1 MAPAVLV
8 KSASEEK
15 PVTLDPQIV
24 ERFGMIY
31 GKQFRYPLIQSVL
44 IIFIKDG
51 DLSITISMV
60 IFIGLAVLA
69 IFWARMYPDNRRNP
83 NKEFV
88 VFLLDPKSN
97 TRGARTGQA
106 GQETGSPVPP
116 DDNNNPLQN
125 GN

>member
-31 GKQFRYPLIQSVL
+31 
-44 IIFIKDG
+44 DG

-125 GN
+125 ETTARSIPTPKRKSKNTPSK